1 MGETMRKEKKG
12 KKAKSTGWNKFFVVL
27 TMIFTLNY
35 LVWRIFFTMPQLQQ
49 TQQLFLCGFTVVA
62 FMNAHSDGVQP
73 RLAHYSSRHGGV
85 GQPDAENFAAAE
97 HRLLFIRNA
106 NHRGRHIAHQNH
118 LSHHFRFIGKQLPTG
133 IAVEHYHLCPTVE
146 LQFIEGIT
154 FAKGHAV
161 DIKILRTDPLRAGG
175 NVNIVGAQAQAF

>member
-1 MGETMRKEKKG
+1 
-12 KKAKSTGWNKFFVVL
+12 
-27 TMIFTLNY
+27 
-35 LVWRIFFTMPQLQQ
+35 MPQLQQ

-97 HRLLFIRNA
+97 HRLFFIRNA

-118 LSHHFRFIGKQLPTG
+118 LSHHFRFIGKQLPTVLLSSTTTC
-133 IAVEHYHLCPTVE
+133 ARLLSCSSLKVLPSLKVM
-146 LQFIEGIT
+146 
-154 FAKGHAV
+154 
-161 DIKILRTDPLRAGG
+161 P
-175 NVNIVGAQAQAF
+175 

>member
-1 MGETMRKEKKG
+1 
-12 KKAKSTGWNKFFVVL
+12 
-27 TMIFTLNY
+27 
-35 LVWRIFFTMPQLQQ
+35 MPQLQQ

-175 NVNIVGAQAQAF
+175 NVNIVGAQAQAFETAGVAERTHGCFWIASKSSYFSAC